1 MKEALRFLLIGL
13 VLLLTNSAEACTRAP
28 VPVPLTIAEFSASPP
43 KISAGQSATL
53 RWSVSGATTVSID
66 RGIGNVALTGSR
78 AVTPIAT
85 TIYTLTATNEAG
97 MSTTATTQVA
107 VTSQTAT
114 NIPATNIP
122 TINYFTADPSN
133 IALGD
138 SITLRWSVSNATSI
152 YIDNGIGAVC
162 PTGSIV
168 FLPSGTTTYALN
180 ATNSAGERAEYAT
193 VQVSGGG
200 APSPLSGLP
209 VINYF
214 TADPPIITAGS
225 STTLSWDVSNAT
237 SVTIDPGVGS
247 VDLTGTAL
255 VSPMTST
262 NYTLTASNLGVSYS
276 LIITVLV
283 TGGEADATPPQ
294 STSLAL
300 R

>member
-1 MKEALRFLLIGL
+1 L
-13 VLLLTNSAEACTRAP
+13 
-28 VPVPLTIAEFSASPP
+28 EFNADPSE
-43 KISAGQSATL
+43 ISAGQSATL
-53 RWSVSGATTVSID
+53 SWNVSGATTVSID

-122 TINYFTADPSN
+122 TINYFTADPSR
-133 IALGD
+133 ISLGD
-138 SITLRWSVSNATSI
+138 SITLSWSVSNATSI
-152 YIDNGIGAVC
+152 YIDNGIGAVG
-162 PTGSIV
+162 PAGSIV
-168 FLPSGTTTYALN
+168 FLPSGTTTYALK
-180 ATNSAGERAEYAT
+180 ATNSAGSRAEYAK

-214 TADPPIITAGS
+214 TANPSIINAGS

-237 SVTIDPGVGS
+237 SVTIDPQVGS
-247 VDLTGTAL
+247 VDLKGTVL
-255 VSPMTST
+255 VLPMTST
-262 NYTLTASNLGVSYS
+262 NYTLTASNPGMSYS

-283 TGGEADATPPQ
+283 TGGGADAPLSQ
-294 STSLAL
+294 GTSVAL

>member
-53 RWSVSGATTVSID
+53 RWSVSGATT
-66 RGIGNVALTGSR
+66 
-78 AVTPIAT
+78 
-85 TIYTLTATNEAG
+85 ATNR
-97 MSTTATTQVA
+97 
-107 VTSQTAT
+107 
-114 NIPATNIP
+114 PATKIP

-214 TADPPIITAGS
+214 TADPPIIAAGS